1 MSDSRK
7 NILGVRP
14 ALIVALLAMIGVY
27 AVVTYR
33 QRSGTGRAPE
43 AVVLQ
48 PLPSPDISRF
58 EPLIRQQI
66 ANAQARVENAP
77 LDPRANVGL
86 GMVYQ
91 AQSLL
96 LAAGVCYRRGIAL
109 LPDDFEAHYFL
120 ALASEQAGDL
130 DAALEVC
137 SRATELDPSYQP
149 ARLLLGRLRWAK
161 NEPDQ
166 AEVIFTDIARADPR
180 SSAAYFWLGRICAK
194 RGQLDA
200 AVENFDQALAL
211 GPGNADLHYAL
222 AMALRD
228 SGQAER
234 AAEHL
239 RHYQDGRRTPL
250 YADPYLD
257 KLRRLRTGADYEFQ
271 LALKL
276 AEEGHFEESLQHYR
290 QALRIDPNLAEA
302 HQNLGVALLR
312 LGLVDEAVEHLRQAV
327 EISPNIPQAHT
338 NLGNA
343 LARMGRKEEAH
354 DSYTQA
360 IGLDPENPAV
370 HNDFA
375 NFLLSVG
382 DLETAIKHYRQA
394 V

>member
-1 MSDSRK
+1 VSDSRK

-166 AEVIFTDIARADPR
+166 AEVIFTDIAR
-180 SSAAYFWLGRICAK
+180 SSPILPGPIRAPPLLISGWGASAPNEANWMPPSRTST
-194 RGQLDA
+194 RPSPW
-200 AVENFDQALAL
+200 
-211 GPGNADLHYAL
+211 GPGTPTSTTPWPWPCGTAA
-222 AMALRD
+222 RP
-228 SGQAER
+228 SGQPNTCDTIRMAGAR
-234 AAEHL
+234 PCT
-239 RHYQDGRRTPL
+239 RTP
-250 YADPYLD
+250 
-257 KLRRLRTGADYEFQ
+257 T
-271 LALKL
+271 
-276 AEEGHFEESLQHYR
+276 
-290 QALRIDPNLAEA
+290 
-302 HQNLGVALLR
+302 
-312 LGLVDEAVEHLRQAV
+312 
-327 EISPNIPQAHT
+327 
-338 NLGNA
+338 
-343 LARMGRKEEAH
+343 
-354 DSYTQA
+354 
-360 IGLDPENPAV
+360 
-370 HNDFA
+370 
-375 NFLLSVG
+375 
-382 DLETAIKHYRQA
+382 
-394 V
+394 